1 MNPMT
6 AAAKAK
12 KPLIDYDDII
22 EIFSNVE
29 GMAGAALDEKCASL
43 NNQPINRSINGWA

>member
-6 AAAKAK
+6 AAAKSR

-22 EIFSNVE
+22 EIFSNIE
-29 GMAGAALDEKCASL
+29 GID
-43 NNQPINRSINGWA
+43 